1 MAGFQKLDGSQET
14 NFMVQ
19 RKVQTIDF
27 NHHMTNFMVQ
37 RKVQTINF
45 NHHTVLKLKPEGEP
59 IYAQC
64 IYFLPAEH

>member
-1 MAGFQKLDGSQET
+1 MAGFQKLDGSQE
-14 NFMVQ
+14 
-19 RKVQTIDF
+19 
-27 NHHMTNFMVQ
+27 TNFMVQ

-64 IYFLPAEH
+64 IYFLPVEH